1 MQWLCWL
8 VLAAL
13 GACTLMGA
21 EAHAAPLRFPV
32 YIDASRFT
40 ESLTDVTVSVTAPQG
55 LPTGSELHAVS
66 VHENRPIPVRW
77 LSGTSEIELM
87 FRYIPARWAGL
98 AAWIDNTGNEAVL
111 WPQQISKAVTWRF
124 AGGLPT
130 GARLQGQAHIGG
142 SSGWLESNGDGCCEM
157 SLEGFDLSDGLTIEA
172 YARDDNPDA
181 NPMMGK
187 GLVSLWSDKG
197 NTREPL
203 VNFGKVGLLL
213 HCDARRAA
221 DGGWLGASNGGQ
233 WPAGAWR
240 HAAVHLDVAQG
251 RITTWLD
258 GVRIAEGA
266 GPKTLSEARTV
277 RIGGWG
283 GGGFAWK
290 GPIAWV
296 RLTPG
301 LVSASE
307 LMMRAAD
314 ANGSFAVV
322 GPLHGDAK
330 DLPLLQEP
338 SDGAIVNT
346 TRPVLRWRLVS
357 GEQAYLV
364 QMWREADRTRAVFSR
379 EVRGQTY
386 VMSPPLEEGVAYV
399 WSVRTRDG
407 RESPLYGFRTPAAMP
422 SIRKTAREPK
432 RRPEIALEGRLRPGV
447 VDAFRPEGYF
457 GARVSA
463 ALERWAL
470 RVPDDN
476 PDLIGMFH
484 KPWVTEGW
492 LDFWPESFGKHF
504 QGASLLCRMTGDRRL
519 EEAVRRDV
527 RDAIR
532 AQGPD
537 GYLGGLLPERRLYGP
552 GPQGT
557 NWDLYNGAHTAM
569 ALLEYYEATGD
580 NAALL
585 AAQRMAD
592 LWWHV
597 FGPGRRSIVTG
608 IPGPDQCNLGV
619 IAPFCWLYRLT
630 GQPRYLDA
638 ARWIVEDIEQSAGPR
653 WISAGLEGVH
663 CTDMPGGRI
672 HALEQLFVFEGIA
685 DLYRITGE
693 PRLQQAMWHWWND
706 MDTRERMAH
715 GNLAPEEL
723 WCNKPW
729 SASWAELCVSTAWQ
743 RFSLQML
750 YNTGDPRIADRMEE
764 TVWNTYLAGQRP
776 DGGQWCYQ
784 IPVNGQRNWG
794 WYTLKPH
801 DMDMGCCFM
810 YALTGM
816 GLVPR
821 WAVMQTDDG
830 GMAVNWYAPGTMAA
844 RVQGQR
850 VTVRTAGTYPAD
862 GAVTLTFG
870 LRRTASFAVWLR
882 IPQWSRHTR
891 ILVNG
896 EPVGDIRAGSYCVIR
911 RSWRNGDRIE
921 LELDMSLRVER
932 GREET
937 TGRAAIYR
945 GPLLMALDWRL
956 NPGLGDAEPV
966 IDLKRTPQPAALPT
980 SSAHPCVSL
989 RAWSQDEEPLWL
1001 CDFASA
1007 GATGGRYAGWVR
1019 VPQLTE
1025 TGED

>member
-1 MQWLCWL
+1 MRWLLWM
-8 VLAAL
+8 VAGVA
-13 GACTLMGA
+13 GAFMLMAA
-21 EAHAAPLRFPV
+21 EAYAGPVRFPV
-32 YIDASRFT
+32 YIDASRFS
-40 ESLTDVTVSVTAPQG
+40 ENLTDVTVRVTAPEG
-55 LPTGSELHAVS
+55 LPAVGVWSAQS
-66 VHENRPIPVRW
+66 VHDNQPVPVRY
-77 LSGTSEIELM
+77 LAGTGAFELV

-98 AAWIDNTGNEAVL
+98 AAWIHAEGVTVPWPDRCSDAVC
-111 WPQQISKAVTWRF
+111 WRF
-124 AGGLPT
+124 TEGAPSGLQLLGEAGVDGGRGGLLLT
-130 GARLQGQAHIGG
+130 GT
-142 SSGWLESNGDGCCEM
+142 GCGEIP
-157 SLEGFDLSDGLTIEA
+157 LEGVDVSRGVTIEA
-172 YARDDNPDA
+172 YARDDNADA
-181 NPMMGK
+181 NPMVGK
-187 GLVSLWSDKG
+187 GLVSLWADAG

-203 VNFGKVGLLL
+203 VNFGKVGLSL
-213 HCDARRAA
+213 HADTRRAA
-221 DGGWLGASNGGQ
+221 DGTWLGAANGGH
-233 WPAGAWR
+233 WPGGAWR
-240 HAAVHLDVAQG
+240 HAAVHLDVAKG

-258 GVRIAEGA
+258 GERIAEGA
-266 GPKTLSEARTV
+266 GPQNLSEVRTV

-283 GGGFAWK
+283 GGAFAWR
-290 GPIAWV
+290 GAIAWV
-296 RLTPG
+296 RISPGLTP
-301 LVSASE
+301 ASD
-307 LMMRAAD
+307 LAMHAAD
-314 ANGSFAVV
+314 ANGAFAVA
-322 GPLHGDAK
+322 GPLHGPAADT
-330 DLPLLQEP
+330 PMLQDP
-338 SDGAIVNT
+338 PDQATVSTI
-346 TRPVLRWRLVS
+346 RPVLRWRLAS
-357 GEQAYLV
+357 GEQSYDV
-364 QMWREADRTRAVFSR
+364 HVWRHADRSHPVFST

-386 VMSPPLEEGVAYV
+386 VIPSALEDDTEYV
-399 WSVRTRDG
+399 WSVRTADG
-407 RESPLYGFRTPAAMP
+407 RESAPGVFRTPPAMP
-422 SIRKTAREPK
+422 SIRRIAREPK
-432 RRPEIALEGRLRPGV
+432 RKPEIALEGRLRPGA
-447 VDAFRPEGYF
+447 VDAFRPQGFF
-457 GARVSA
+457 GQRVSA

-504 QGASLLCRMTGDRRL
+504 QGASLLYRITGDVRL
-519 EEAVRRDV
+519 QQNLRRDV
-527 RDAIR
+527 RDAVR

-580 NAALL
+580 HTALL
-585 AAQRMAD
+585 AAQRLAD

-638 ARWIVEDIEQSAGPR
+638 ARWVVDDLEQAVGPR
-653 WISAGLEGVH
+653 WISAGLDSVH

-672 HALEQLFVFEGIA
+672 HALEQLFVFEGVA
-685 DLYRITGE
+685 DLYRITGDT
-693 PRLQQAMWHWWND
+693 RLQQAMWHWWND
-706 MDTRERMAH
+706 MDARERMAH

-750 YNTGDPRIADRMEE
+750 YNTGDSRVADRMEE

-784 IPVNGQRNWG
+784 IPVNGQRKWG

-821 WAVMQTDDG
+821 WAAMQTEDNG
-830 GMAVNWYAPGTMAA
+830 LAVNWYAPGVLAVPV
-844 RVQGQR
+844 RGQR
-850 VTVRTAGTYPAD
+850 VGITVSGAYPAD
-862 GAVTLTFG
+862 GGVTLTLG
-870 LRRTASFAVWLR
+870 LRRSSTFPVWLR
-882 IPQWSRHTR
+882 IPQWSQQTR
-891 ILVNG
+891 IRVNG
-896 EPVGDIRAGSYCVIR
+896 APVDNIRAGTYHVLT
-911 RSWRNGDRIE
+911 RSWRDGDRIE
-921 LELDMSLRVER
+921 LDLDMSLRIEP

-937 TGRAAIYR
+937 AGWAAIYR
-945 GPLLMALDWRL
+945 GPLLMTLDWRL
-956 NPGLGDAEPV
+956 NPGLGADEPV
-966 IDLKRTPQPAALPT
+966 IDLAHTPRPASLAT
-980 SSAHPCVSL
+980 VADHPCVTL
-989 RAWSQDEEPLWL
+989 RARGVGGEPLWL

-1019 VPQLTE
+1019 V
-1025 TGED
+1025 TGSTTTGGE